1 MVIRRNPFLAD
12 QRVFYSHY
20 YFVANLGGHYF
31 SAYYQTAKFFALQK
45 LGELKTA
52 RYAIQR
58 KNLPMRAEVGL
69 LYSIFIC
76 RVRNVCMA
84 GYKYVLNDEVRECFV
99 ILLKQNDHEHCDGR
113 KCADI

>member
-1 MVIRRNPFLAD
+1 MLTS
-12 QRVFYSHY
+12 VFFCYYY

-52 RYAIQR
+52 KYAFQR

-69 LYSIFIC
+69 LYTIFIC

-84 GYKYVLNDEVRECFV
+84 GYKYVLNDEVKECF
-99 ILLKQNDHEHCDGR
+99 
-113 KCADI
+113 DISLEAK